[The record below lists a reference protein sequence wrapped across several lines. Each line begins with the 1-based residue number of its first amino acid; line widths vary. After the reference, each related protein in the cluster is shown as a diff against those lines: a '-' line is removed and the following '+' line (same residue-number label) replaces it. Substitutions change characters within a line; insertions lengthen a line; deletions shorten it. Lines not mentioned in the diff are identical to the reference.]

1 MNENPHA
8 ASKESLPLARRQ
20 FFTSAASGL
29 GGAAL
34 SWLLMNEGIL
44 SSEPTA
50 ANPLAARQPHFP
62 PKAKACIFI
71 LPEGAPS
78 HIDLFDPKPKLRELH
93 GQPLPESLIK
103 NVRFAFIKKETA
115 VLAGSAREFTRH
127 GQCGMELSDYVPRLG
142 ECADD
147 LCLVRSMHTDAF
159 NHHPAQLMLNSGV
172 PRFGRPSMG
181 SWLVY
186 GLGSE
191 SENLPGYVVLT
202 AGRGGSGGVSNW
214 TSGFLPSSYEGVVF
228 RGQGEPILNLAN
240 PPGVSSQTQRAG
252 LEALSELNRLH
263 LERMRDDEIASRIAS
278 YELAFRMQA
287 AAPELIDFSQET
299 QATLDA
305 YGLNRPEPDG
315 KGFRGSGPNVYKQ
328 FATNCLLARRLVER
342 GVRFVTL
349 IHASWDHHSNID
361 AELKY
366 NCDMADQPLAAL
378 LKDLKQR
385 GLLDSTLVIFAGEF
399 GRTPLAENRPGRE
412 KAPMGRDHHPYA
424 FTLWM
429 AGGGVKPG
437 LVYGETDEIGWG
449 VTENPVH
456 VNDFHA
462 TVLHLFGFDHL
473 RLSHNF
479 KGLNVRLTDQ
489 GGKVVKDLLA

>member
-1 MNENPHA
+1 MNNTPA
-8 ASKESLPLARRQ
+8 KEALKIARRK

-34 SWLLMNEGIL
+34 SWLLMKEGL
-44 SSEPTA
+44 LAGDGA
-50 ANPLAARQPHFP
+50 ASVNPLAPKKPHFA
-62 PKAKACIFI
+62 PKAQSCIFI
-71 LPEGAPS
+71 LPAGAPS
-78 HIDLFDPKPKLRELH
+78 HIDLFDPKPKLRELD
-93 GQPLPESLIK
+93 GQPLPESLVK

-115 VLAGSAREFTRH
+115 VLAGSAREFTKH
-127 GQCGMELSDYVPRLG
+127 GQCGMELSDYIPRLG
-142 ECADD
+142 QCADD
-147 LCLVRSMHTDAF
+147 ICLVRSMHTDAF

-202 AGRGGSGGVSNW
+202 AGRGSSGGVSNW

-228 RGQGEPILNLAN
+228 RSGGEPVLNLSN
-240 PPGVSSQTQRAG
+240 PPGISREMQREG
-252 LEALSELNRLH
+252 LETLSELNRLRLH
-263 LERMRDDEIASRIAS
+263 QMRDGEIASRIAS

-287 AAPELIDFSQET
+287 AAPELTDLSQET
-299 QATLDA
+299 EPTLES

-315 KGFRGSGPNVYKQ
+315 KGFRGAGPQAYRQ
-328 FATNCLLARRLVER
+328 FATNCLLARRMVER

-349 IHASWDHHSNID
+349 LHASWDHHSNID

-366 NCDMADQPLAAL
+366 NCDMVDQPIAAL

-424 FTLWM
+424 FSLWM

-437 LVYGETDEIGWG
+437 TVYGKTDEIGWG
-449 VTENPVH
+449 VAENPVH
-456 VNDFHA
+456 MNDFHA
-462 TVLHLFGFDHL
+462 TVLHLFGFDHR
-473 RLSHNF
+473 RLNHDF
-479 KGLNVRLTDQ
+479 KGLSVRLTDQ
-489 GGKVVKDLLA
+489 GGKVVNDLLA